1 MKIETEKEFMKQG
14 LDALEGIYK
23 VVCNLKSFDMDTLEP
38 EKTALVI
45 VDMVNGFVKQGQ
57 MASPRIK
64 DIIEPIVDIKQKCDE
79 CGIQTIAFADCHC
92 DEAVEFLSYPKHC
105 LENSYESEIIDELKK
120 IGVNRVIKKN
130 STNGFLQDEFLKWL
144 KNNPKTTQFIV
155 VGDCTDICVQQFT
168 ITLKT
173 WFNMQNEASKII
185 VPINA
190 VETYDSNE
198 HNASLIN
205 IISVYNMMQNGI
217 VVVKNLVRGTK

>member
-45 VDMVNGFVKQGQ
+45 VDMVNGFIKQGQ

-144 KNNPKTTQFIV
+144 KNNPKTTQFIP
-155 VGDCTDICVQQFT
+155 
-168 ITLKT
+168 
-173 WFNMQNEASKII
+173 SKVFWSGSSSTSKSTGII
-185 VPINA
+185 LRPILLVNSPI
-190 VETYDSNE
+190 ERSF
-198 HNASLIN
+198 SLE
-205 IISVYNMMQNGI
+205 
-217 VVVKNLVRGTK
+217 RE